1 MTFAGLNYLAIVIAA
16 VVAWLA
22 GAAWYMGLGKIWTAA
37 QGLTAEEMHAR
48 KNKPGAYLPFIY
60 CFVAELAMAWVLA
73 GLMAHLGTGQVTLPN
88 GVVSGAFC
96 WLGFVIT
103 TLVASNTFAMRDMR
117 LLWIDGGHW
126 LMVLLLMGAIIGVMG
141 V

>member
-16 VVAWLA
+16 IVAWVA
-22 GAAWYMGLGKIWTAA
+22 GAVWYMSFGKIWTAA
-37 QGLTAEEMHAR
+37 QGLTPEQMHA
-48 KNKPGAYLPFIY
+48 NKSKLPFI
-60 CFVAELAMAWVLA
+60 FAFLAELVMAWVLA
-73 GLMAHLGTGQVTLPN
+73 GLMAHLGAGQVTLLN

-103 TLVASNTFAMRDMR
+103 ALVVNVSFSMRDMR
-117 LLWIDGGHW
+117 LIWIDGGHW
-126 LMVLLLMGAIIGVMG
+126 LIVLVLMGAIIGRMG

>member
-16 VVAWLA
+16 IVAWLA
-22 GAAWYMGLGKIWTAA
+22 GAVWYMSLGKIWTQA
-37 QGLTAEEMHAR
+37 QGLTHEQMHQN
-48 KNKPGAYLPFIY
+48 KSKPGAYLPFIY
-60 CFVAELAMAWVLA
+60 CLVAELVMAWVLA
-73 GLMAHLGTGQVTLPN
+73 GLMAHLGAGQVTLAN

-103 TLVASNTFAMRDMR
+103 TLVVSNTFALRDMR
-117 LLWIDGGHW
+117 LIWIDGGHW
-126 LMVLLLMGAIIGVMG
+126 LIVLVLMGAIIGLMG